1 MTVKSQYSQR
11 PHFRDTAVLIDSHC
25 HLDRLKY
32 KDGENLDSTVQFAL
46 DRGVEKM
53 LCVGIST
60 ENREAVTEIADRYEQ
75 VYASVGVHPLDVETG
90 LASIDDLVVWSKH
103 DKVVALGET
112 GLDYYYSAEQ
122 KSLQQE
128 SFVLHLEAA
137 AQAKLPVIV
146 HTRDARQDTLDL
158 IRNHGDLEQAGVLHC
173 FTENWDMA
181 SKALDMNYYISISG
195 IVTFRNAEELRDVC
209 KQIPM
214 DRLLVETDSPYLA
227 PVPYRGKP
235 NQPAY
240 VREVAEFI
248 AELKGVSYE
257 ELLEATGTN
266 FHRLFHKAA

>member
-1 MTVKSQYSQR
+1 MLV
-11 PHFRDTAVLIDSHC
+11 DSHC

-32 KDGENLDSTVQFAL
+32 KEGENLETAVQFAR

-53 LCVGIST
+53 LCVGISV
-60 ENREAVTEIADRYEQ
+60 ENRQAVTDIAEQ
-75 VYASVGVHPLDVETG
+75 FDGVYASVGVHPLDVETG
-90 LASIDDLVVWSKH
+90 LASVDDLITWSKH

-122 KSLQQE
+122 KTLQQE

-137 AQAKLPVIV
+137 AQTKLPLIV

-158 IRNHGDLEQAGVLHC
+158 IREHGNMESAGVLHC

-195 IVTFRNAEELRDVC
+195 IVTFRNADELRDVC
-209 KQIPM
+209 KQIPL
-214 DRLLVETDSPYLA
+214 DRLLIETDSPYLA
-227 PVPYRGKP
+227 PVPFRGKP

-240 VREVAEFI
+240 VREVGEFI

-257 ELLEATGTN
+257 ELIQVTGDN
-266 FHRLFHKAA
+266 FHRLFYKAA